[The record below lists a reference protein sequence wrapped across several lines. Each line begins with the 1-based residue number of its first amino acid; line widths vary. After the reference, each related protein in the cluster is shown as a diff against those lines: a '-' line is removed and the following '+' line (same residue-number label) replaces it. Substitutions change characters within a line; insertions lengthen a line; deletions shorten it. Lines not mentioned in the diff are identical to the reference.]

1 MQPPQPSSTFDVCF
15 YMSVDPQYPDPQYL
29 GPLISNPDA
38 GNLGAEDASKTPEHA
53 DLCLCLQAQRCVGLR
68 LLRVERRSQ
77 TATDDA
83 QNHPK

>member
-53 DLCLCLQAQRCVGLR
+53 DLCLCLQAQRCVG
-68 LLRVERRSQ
+68 VEV
-77 TATDDA
+77 A
-83 QNHPK
+83 